1 VWKVAG
7 GHFWQEAFI
16 SGIGWIPLDVSLGHA
31 PEFMKNQKFPTD
43 TEYYYGG
50 VDGLRIDF
58 CRGRVTIM
66 KPDSNNTLKT
76 ETYLESMQYPYI
88 LPQDKSIKVLYNIK
102 SNFFILE

>member
-1 VWKVAG
+1 MWKVAG

-50 VDGLRIDF
+50 ADGLRINF